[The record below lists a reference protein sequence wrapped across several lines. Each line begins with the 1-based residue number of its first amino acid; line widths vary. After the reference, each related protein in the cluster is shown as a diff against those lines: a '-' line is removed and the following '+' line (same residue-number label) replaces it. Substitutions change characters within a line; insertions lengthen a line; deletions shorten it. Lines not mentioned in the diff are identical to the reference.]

1 MVEFST
7 IHHVGFAV
15 GVAGILFAAKC
26 LFDIA
31 DSTKRLVAAWV
42 PEDEEEDEEAFDEAD
57 VPSSTTTNPTEGST
71 RSVTSMPSSITIVQ
85 SDKGTSATFDYEPG
99 PAHVNPDLTI
109 ATKPE
114 AL

>member
-15 GVAGILFAAKC
+15 GVGSILFAAKC

-31 DSTKRLVAAWV
+31 DSAKRLVAAWV
-42 PEDEEEDEEAFDEAD
+42 PEDEEDEEAFDKAD
-57 VPSSTTTNPTEGST
+57 VPEGSA
-71 RSVTSMPSSITIVQ
+71 RSVTSMPSAASIPETPGEGLGRH
-85 SDKGTSATFDYEPG
+85 SYG

-114 AL
+114 AP